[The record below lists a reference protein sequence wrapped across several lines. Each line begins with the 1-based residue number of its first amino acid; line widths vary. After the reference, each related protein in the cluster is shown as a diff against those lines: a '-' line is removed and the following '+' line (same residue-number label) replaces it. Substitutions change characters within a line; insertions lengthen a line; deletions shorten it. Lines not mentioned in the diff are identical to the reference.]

1 VKNKTIAELLKMVKD
16 VENDPANKAKDGEF
30 YLYTKKARIK
40 LDKLARA
47 INDLLIEKKKA
58 NGTYVEPDGYS
69 GRQTNRRK

>member
-1 VKNKTIAELLKMVKD
+1 MKNKTIDELLKIMHD
-16 VENDPANKAKDGEF
+16 IENDPANKSKDGEF

-58 NGTYVEPDGYS
+58 NGTHVEPDGYS

>member
-1 VKNKTIAELLKMVKD
+1 MKNKTVDDLLKMMHD
-16 VENDPANKAKDGEF
+16 VENDPANKSKDGEF

-58 NGTYVEPDGYS
+58 KGTYVEPAGYS